1 MKKANIR
8 EASSWFDVLLT
19 ARHTQAAAMRLDPGG
34 VSSESLNTHETSDQ
48 VLLVLDGAV
57 RADVGTERAELSRGD
72 VVIVP
77 AGTPHRFRSAGS
89 RPAVTFNVYSP
100 PAY

>member
-1 MKKANIR
+1 MKKANTR

-19 ARHTQAAAMRLDPGG
+19 ARHTQAAVMRLDTSG
-34 VSSESLNTHETSDQ
+34 VSSESLNTHATSDQ

-57 RADVGTERAELSRGD
+57 RAEVGTEKADLSQGD

-89 RPAVTFNVYSP
+89 RPAVTFNVSSP

>member
-48 VLLVLDGAV
+48 VLAV
-57 RADVGTERAELSRGD
+57 RAEVGTEKAELSRGD

-77 AGTPHRFRSAGS
+77 AGTPHCFRSAGS

>member
-19 ARHTQAAAMRLDPGG
+19 ARHTQAAAMRLDPGR

-48 VLLVLDGAV
+48 VLAV
-57 RADVGTERAELSRGD
+57 RAEVGTEKAELSRGD

-77 AGTPHRFRSAGS
+77 AGTPHCFRSAGS